1 MIPFDEDSI
10 VKRSLFAA
18 LVVLAVVS
26 GVPAPAA
33 AVDLRNV
40 LSDYTLTSW
49 SRKDGLTGPVWTIA
63 QDANGFLWLGT
74 DDGLIRFDGV
84 RFVSWEALGGSAL
97 PHLTVRALRVTGD
110 GSLWVGFGATGGIA
124 RIRGKVAHVYNDAEA
139 SRIGGVTSIEEDRAH
154 TVWVAGSGGLFRL
167 KQDRWEKLG
176 AANGLPEEGATSAYV
191 DSSHMLWI
199 GTAAGLYWRPEATE
213 EKFQEIEPS
222 DDPVRV
228 LSISEDR
235 TGRIWM
241 SDPLLGFRTVG
252 YRPIPAR
259 NTEAGRGYRVLHD
272 RVGDLWV
279 ATIGQGLWRV
289 RHADTDPAHA
299 TIEKT
304 TVLSGLSSDAVRSVF
319 EDRDGNIWAGTT
331 EGVDRLVPHRI
342 TPWTGLGIVGTIA
355 AALDNRIW
363 AGTADG
369 LIRFSRVAGLW
380 QPDDTRIAMRGVR
393 ALRVDAQGT
402 MWATTT
408 DALLRVDGSTV
419 SLVALPPRIDA
430 ADIEVIAGDRR
441 SGAWVAMQGGEILRE
456 VGGHLTPFDHIDE
469 LKDAR
474 VTSATIDRTGRLWL
488 AFTGSRI
495 GVLSGRGAF
504 QSYGPADGVGGG
516 PHYEIYA
523 DTDNTMWIGGAN
535 GLTRFR
541 DGKFV
546 AVTRANG
553 LPASG
558 VFAISEDDARNLWLA
573 TNTGI
578 IRLAESEFEEAAI
591 NRQHQLRFRT
601 YDTATASLDSRCSS
615 ATEPRCALVTARSGS

>member
-1 MIPFDEDSI
+1 M
-10 VKRSLFAA
+10 KRSLFAA

-49 SRKDGLTGPVWTIA
+49 SRKDGLTGPVSAIA
-63 QDANGFLWLGT
+63 QDADRFLWLGT

-84 RFVSWEALGGSAL
+84 RFVSWEALGGTAL
-97 PHLTVRALRVTGD
+97 PHLTVRALRVTDD

-124 RIRGKVAHVYNDAEA
+124 RVRGKVARIYNDAEA

-191 DSSHMLWI
+191 DSSHTLWI
-199 GTAAGLYWRPEATE
+199 GTSAGLYWRPEATE
-213 EKFQEIEPS
+213 ENFQEIEPS

-228 LSISEDR
+228 LSISEDL

-272 RVGDLWV
+272 RVGNLWV

-289 RHADTDPAHA
+289 RHADADPARA

-369 LIRFSRVAGLW
+369 LVRFSRVAGLW

-402 MWATTT
+402 MWATTPT
-408 DALLRVDGSTV
+408 PCCGLT
-419 SLVALPPRIDA
+419 
-430 ADIEVIAGDRR
+430 DRR
-441 SGAWVAMQGGEILRE
+441 FRSSRFHRESMPPISRRWPATGGAAHGWPCWAVK
-456 VGGHLTPFDHIDE
+456 FS
-469 LKDAR
+469 AR
-474 VTSATIDRTGRLWL
+474 S
-488 AFTGSRI
+488 
-495 GVLSGRGAF
+495 
-504 QSYGPADGVGGG
+504 
-516 PHYEIYA
+516 A
-523 DTDNTMWIGGAN
+523 DT
-535 GLTRFR
+535 
-541 DGKFV
+541 
-546 AVTRANG
+546 
-553 LPASG
+553 
-558 VFAISEDDARNLWLA
+558 
-573 TNTGI
+573 
-578 IRLAESEFEEAAI
+578 
-591 NRQHQLRFRT
+591 
-601 YDTATASLDSRCSS
+601 
-615 ATEPRCALVTARSGS
+615 